1 MIVDRR
7 LIENIPPIRTINR
20 RGAVVSIHT
29 KASRTLIG
37 QLILTDGGKIPAID
51 KIFRLAAIPD
61 FVTRI
66 RNQL

>member
-1 MIVDRR
+1 
-7 LIENIPPIRTINR
+7 
-20 RGAVVSIHT
+20 VVSIRT